1 MAEYFSGRVH
11 TVVWADDTKGFY
23 VLRMV
28 LDGKPLSSEI
38 PVVKG
43 SVPGLLVEVGTWFGF
58 EGEWVQHSQYGKQI
72 SILKAPMIRGWTVDV
87 AAGILAANGVGDRV
101 VGLLRSHFGD
111 ELVDV
116 LDQFNPTLLEAVPGM
131 PPLSAAHIVSRW
143 QSAKAHFQTLEFLS
157 EAGVPRNKVH
167 QVWTLFADNA
177 TEVLSTNPWALVRID
192 GVTFQQADEVARK
205 LGLDSTSPLRA
216 EGAVRYVVKTRKGLG
231 HLYLTGGEIVAEAQ
245 ALLENATPQ
254 VVAQAIATLHKAKH
268 LVVDRQTRPGTTAI
282 YEPWLHRMESDS
294 ADLILERAETAQWGV
309 NEEATAWY
317 RKKLAATG
325 TEATDLAVD
334 PTADLRHIA
343 AAALRDWSKGSKV
356 SLSGA
361 QLQGALNAL
370 VEPVSV
376 LTGLPGT
383 GKTTTLKA
391 VVSILKDADVPFLM
405 VAPTGIAAKRIT
417 SVTGAPAS
425 TIHRAFGAQGWQKG
439 EERESTYV
447 GVTGQ
452 SGGLIDGSDGSG
464 EQWGCSEVP
473 HAAEVVICDET
484 SMVDQHLLYR
494 ILTCTKPSA
503 RLVFIGDDKQLPSVG
518 PGNVLRDL
526 IASDMFPTVAMTEIF
541 RQADTS
547 QIVVAA
553 HAISRGDVPE
563 VSHSGGEFMLIP
575 AASEDQVLE
584 LTVRLAEKLF
594 TKRDNF
600 QVMSPRHSSTV
611 GVTNLNARLRE
622 LLNPKQPGLQEM
634 RLGMEVIRED
644 DRVMVVKNNYER
656 EIFNGDV
663 GKVQKLDR
671 KAREAEIKI
680 HGPPVQ
686 YIRLPFKDAADHL
699 RLAYCTTVHKM
710 QGQEADTIVM
720 PLVVSFAHQLQRN
733 LLYTAITR
741 AKKRVILIGHHEA
754 LVRAIANNR
763 PDERNTLFL
772 DRLRIVAAARGGSKV
787 GDFA

>member
-11 TVVWADDTKGFY
+11 TIVWADDSRGFY

-28 LDGKPLSSEI
+28 LDGKPTTGEV

-43 SVPGLLVEVGTWFGF
+43 SVPGLRIEVGTWFGF
-58 EGEWVQHSQYGKQI
+58 EGEWVQHSQYGRQL
-72 SILKAPMIRGWTVDV
+72 SILKAPLVRGWTVEV

-111 ELVDV
+111 DLVAV
-116 LDQFNPTLLEAVPGM
+116 LDQFEPALIEAVPGI

-143 QSAKAHFQTLEFLS
+143 QAAKAHFQTLEFLA
-157 EAGVPRNKVH
+157 EAGVPRNRVH

-177 TEVLSTNPWALVRID
+177 AEVLSTNPWALVRID
-192 GVTFQQADEVARK
+192 GITFQQADEVANK
-205 LGLDSTSPLRA
+205 LNLDPTSPLRA

-231 HLYLTGGEIVAEAQ
+231 HLYLTSGEIVAEAQ
-245 ALLENATPQ
+245 ALLGNATPHT
-254 VVAQAIATLHKAKH
+254 VAQAIATLHLAKQ
-268 LVVDRQTRPGTTAI
+268 LVVDRQTRQGTTAI
-282 YEPWLHRMESDS
+282 YEPWLYRMESD
-294 ADLILERAETAQWGV
+294 AATLLLERVDSAQWGKS
-309 NEEATAWY
+309 EEATARY
-317 RKKLAATG
+317 RKMLAATG
-325 TEATDLAVD
+325 PQATDIAQDPDVD
-334 PTADLRHIA
+334 IRTIA
-343 AAALRDWSKGSKV
+343 AAALRDWSKGSQV

-391 VVSILKDADVPFLM
+391 VVSILKDADVSFLL

-417 SVTGAPAS
+417 SVTGAVAS

-439 EERESTYV
+439 EEREATYV

-452 SGGLIDGSDGSG
+452 SGGIEGSDGSG
-464 EQWGCSEVP
+464 EQWGCSETP
-473 HAAEVVICDET
+473 HAADVVICDET

-494 ILTCTKPSA
+494 ILTCTKPTA

-563 VSHSGGEFMLIP
+563 VSTSGGGEFMLVP
-575 AASEDQVLE
+575 ANSEDQVLDI
-584 LTVRLAEKLF
+584 TVRLAEKLF
-594 TKRDNF
+594 NQRANF
-600 QVMSPRHSSTV
+600 QVMSPRHSGTV
-611 GVTNLNARLRE
+611 GVTNLNSRLRE
-622 LLNPKQPGLQEM
+622 LLNPKSPGLQEM

-644 DRVMVVKNNYER
+644 DRIMVVKNNYEK

-663 GKVQKLDR
+663 GKIQKLDR
-671 KAREAEIKI
+671 KLREAEIKV

-686 YIRLPFKDAADHL
+686 YVRLPFKDASDHL

-754 LVRAIANNR
+754 MVKAIANNR

-772 DRLRIVAAARGGSKV
+772 DRLKIEAAARGGSKV
-787 GDFA
+787 GGFA

>member
-28 LDGKPLSSEI
+28 LDGRPSQGDI

-43 SVPGLLVEVGTWFGF
+43 SVPGLPMEVGTWFGF
-58 EGEWVQHSQYGKQI
+58 EGEWVQHSQYGRQL
-72 SILKAPMIRGWTVDV
+72 SILKAPMVRGWTVDV

-101 VGLLRSHFGD
+101 VGLLRTHFGD
-111 ELVDV
+111 DLVPV
-116 LDQFNPTLLEAVPGM
+116 LDQFDSTLLEAVPGM

-143 QSAKAHFQTLEFLS
+143 QAAKAHFQTLEFLA

-177 TEVLSTNPWALVRID
+177 AEVLSTNPWALVRID
-192 GVTFQQADEVARK
+192 GVTFQQADEVANK
-205 LGLDSTSPLRA
+205 LGLDPTSPLRA

-231 HLYLTGGEIVAEAQ
+231 HLYLTSGEIVAEAQ
-245 ALLENATPQ
+245 ALLGNATQ
-254 VVAQAIATLHKAKH
+254 HSVAHAIATLHKAGH
-268 LVVDRQTRPGTTAI
+268 LVVDRQTRQGTTAI
-282 YEPWLHRMESDS
+282 YEPWLHRMESD
-294 ADLILERAETAQWGV
+294 AATLVLDRVETARWGL
-309 NEEATAWY
+309 NEETTARY
-317 RKKLAATG
+317 RKMLAATG
-325 TEATDLAVD
+325 TQATDEAVD
-334 PTADLRHIA
+334 PNADIRTIA
-343 AAALRDWSKGSKV
+343 AAALRDWSKGSQV

-391 VVSILKDADVPFLM
+391 VVSILKDADVSFLL

-417 SVTGAPAS
+417 SVTGATAS

-452 SGGLIDGSDGSG
+452 SGGIEGSDGSG
-464 EQWGCSEVP
+464 EQWGCSDAP
-473 HAAEVVICDET
+473 HSADVIICDET

-494 ILTCTKPSA
+494 ILSCTKPTA

-563 VSHSGGEFMLIP
+563 VSNSGGEFMLI
-575 AASEDQVLE
+575 AANSEDQVLDI
-584 LTVRLAEKLF
+584 TIRLAEKLF
-594 TKRDNF
+594 KQRANF
-600 QVMSPRHSSTV
+600 QVMSPRHSGTV
-611 GVTNLNARLRE
+611 GVTNLNSRLRE
-622 LLNPKQPGLQEM
+622 LLNPKSPGLQEM

-644 DRVMVVKNNYER
+644 DRIMVVKNNYEK

-663 GKVQKLDR
+663 GKIQKLDR
-671 KAREAEIKI
+671 KLREAEIKV

-686 YIRLPFKDAADHL
+686 YVRLPFKEASDHL

-754 LVRAIANNR
+754 MVRAIANNR

-772 DRLRIVAAARGGSKV
+772 DRLKIEAVARGGV
-787 GDFA
+787 

>member
-11 TVVWADDTKGFY
+11 TIVWADDAKGFY

-28 LDGKPLSSEI
+28 LDGRPTSGEI

-43 SVPGLLVEVGTWFGF
+43 SVPGLHVEVGTWFGF
-58 EGEWVQHSQYGKQI
+58 EGEWIQHSQYGRQL
-72 SILKAPMIRGWTVDV
+72 SILKAPMVRGWTVDV

-111 ELVDV
+111 DLVSV
-116 LDQFNPTLLEAVPGM
+116 LDQFDPTLLEAVPGM

-143 QSAKAHFQTLEFLS
+143 QAAKAHFQTLEFLA

-177 TEVLSTNPWALVRID
+177 AEVLSTNPWALVRID
-192 GVTFQQADEVARK
+192 GITFQQADEVANK
-205 LGLDSTSPLRA
+205 LGLDPSSPLRA

-231 HLYLTGGEIVAEAQ
+231 HLYLTSGEIVAEAQ
-245 ALLENATPQ
+245 ALLGNATPHT
-254 VVAQAIATLHKAKH
+254 VAHAIATLHKAGQ
-268 LVVDRQTRPGTTAI
+268 LVVDRQTRQGTTAI
-282 YEPWLHRMESDS
+282 YEPWLHRVESD
-294 ADLILERAETAQWGV
+294 AAALLLERVETARWGQ
-309 NEEATAWY
+309 NEEATARY
-317 RKKLAATG
+317 RKMLAATG
-325 TEATDLAVD
+325 PQATDIAQD
-334 PTADLRHIA
+334 PNADIRHIA
-343 AAALRDWSKGSKV
+343 AAALRDWSKGSQV

-391 VVSILKDADVPFLM
+391 VVSILKDADVTFLL

-417 SVTGAPAS
+417 SVTGALAS

-439 EERESTYV
+439 EEREATYV

-452 SGGLIDGSDGSG
+452 SGGIEGSDGSG
-464 EQWGCSEVP
+464 EQWGCSDAP
-473 HAAEVVICDET
+473 HTADVIICDET

-494 ILTCTKPSA
+494 ILTCTKPTA

-526 IASDMFPTVAMTEIF
+526 ITSDMFPTVAMTEIF

-563 VSHSGGEFMLIP
+563 VSNSGGEFMLIP
-575 AASEDQVLE
+575 ANSEDQVLDI
-584 LTVRLAEKLF
+584 TIRLAEKLF
-594 TKRDNF
+594 NQRANF
-600 QVMSPRHSSTV
+600 QVMSPRHSGTV

-622 LLNPKQPGLQEM
+622 LLNPKSPGLQEM

-644 DRVMVVKNNYER
+644 DRIMVVKNNYEK

-663 GKVQKLDR
+663 GKIQKLDR
-671 KAREAEIKI
+671 KLREAEIKV

-686 YIRLPFKDAADHL
+686 YVRLPFKDAADHL

-754 LVRAIANNR
+754 MVRAIANNR

-772 DRLRIVAAARGGSKV
+772 DRLKIEAAARGGV
-787 GDFA
+787 